1 MATVME
7 LFQSGKLQ
15 EAIQALGEE
24 VRNAPLDTQR
34 RTFLFELL
42 CFAGEFDRAE
52 KHLNILADASQA
64 ASLGTLLYRSAI
76 HAEKTRQKMFA
87 DHTYPV
93 SKGTEKICGSRNNEP
108 FEDFFDTDERIGAC
122 LEVFVA
128 GSYTWISLGQIASI
142 EVPKPQRLRDLL
154 WVPAIVTTTPAYRS
168 MELGEV
174 LLPVIS
180 PLSWKHPDD
189 SVRLGRST
197 VWEEGGEH
205 EPALVPFGQ
214 KMFSI
219 DGHEVPILELGKV
232 EQSVGAGEERVAS
245 A

>member
-1 MATVME
+1 ME
-7 LFQSGKLQ
+7 LFQSGSLQ

-24 VRNAPLDTQR
+24 VRNAPLDTKR

-42 CFAGEFDRAE
+42 CFAGEYDRAE

-64 ASLGTLLYRSAI
+64 ANLGSLLYRSAI
-76 HAEKTRQKMFA
+76 HAERIRQQMFL
-87 DHTYPV
+87 DHTYPI
-93 SKGTEKICGSRNNEP
+93 SKATNKFCGTHNGQP
-108 FEDFFDTDERIGAC
+108 FSSFHDADERIGDC

-128 GSYTWISLGQIASI
+128 GSYTWIALEQIASI
-142 EVPKPQRLRDLL
+142 EVPKPKRLRDLL
-154 WVPAIVTTTPAYRS
+154 WAPAIVTSTPAFRS

-174 LLPVIS
+174 LLPVLS
-180 PLSWKHPDD
+180 PLSWRHTDD

-197 VWEEGGEH
+197 IWEEGGERQS
-205 EPALVPFGQ
+205 AFVPFGQ
-214 KMFSI
+214 KMFLI
-219 DGHEVPILELGKV
+219 DGQEVPLLELGRL

>member
-24 VRNAPLDTQR
+24 VRNAPLDTRR

-52 KHLNILADASQA
+52 KHLNILADANQSA
-64 ASLGTLLYRSAI
+64 NLGSLLYRSAI
-76 HAEKTRQKMFA
+76 HAEKTRQQMFM

-93 SKGTEKICGSRNNEP
+93 AKETGKVSGFRNGQP
-108 FEDFFDTDERIGAC
+108 FESFLDTDERIGAC

-128 GSYTWISLGQIASI
+128 GSYTWIGLEQIASI
-142 EVPKPQRLRDLL
+142 EIPKPQRLRDLI
-154 WVPAIVTTTPAYRS
+154 WSPAVVTTTPAFRS
-168 MELGEV
+168 LELGEV
-174 LLPVIS
+174 LLPVLS

-189 SVRLGRST
+189 SVRLGRCT
-197 VWEEGGEH
+197 VWEEGGDR

-219 DGHEVPILELGKV
+219 DGQEVPILELGKV